1 MFKYIRNNMSNKN
14 SKTFPPLD
22 DKDKSFLDSDDEL
35 RVSRQSSDVSTSSS
49 TVSSIRPPQS
59 LPPKST
65 KRGTQ
70 EAKAMS
76 SVNEALSSTL
86 SEEDKKRKDA
96 FAEENYR
103 SAVNKPFLE
112 GEPDIFDTKNH
123 AVKRDDLR
131 SYNGLTRTEQEQLL
145 QASDEHQPASEY
157 GKKSKKFRMLP
168 SSFFGKT
175 AAVLAI
181 GLGVVVAMASYNG
194 AKIHEKL
201 HGGQTVAVAT
211 SADIINKDGKDTIV
225 TQSLNLKK
233 IPDSSYEVRQVKSL
247 KISQFNDILL
257 YMDKTAMQSLG
268 DSTQNYHMIQYGIE
282 KGQISPKDGL
292 KLLAESK
299 NTHEQFLKNIQS
311 DKDEIIIFFQKAQ
324 KGQDV
329 FYKNNDTQSL
339 ADAALGRAS
348 ASKNF
353 SKTPFEKFQFW
364 DHNSTNVSS
373 YKDDANNE
381 IRHKI
386 NVALGPLS
394 SSAQSHSFVQMSTGV
409 KTNYKSILLD
419 QAGNA
424 KELSNPNTDIDKTK
438 SVPEIISTYQAQN
451 PIFNNNIRKQQIQGA
466 KDYDALAQKALEMAD
481 KFNQQAI
488 ENSQVSQNRN
498 KP

>member
-1 MFKYIRNNMSNKN
+1 MSKK
-14 SKTFPPLD
+14 SDTFPPLD
-22 DKDKSFLDSDDEL
+22 QEPESLIGDISSSQKDKSRFNNKLDPL
-35 RVSRQSSDVSTSSS
+35 IPSTSK
-49 TVSSIRPPQS
+49 T
-59 LPPKST
+59 T

-86 SEEDKKRKDA
+86 SEEDRKRKDA
-96 FAEENYR
+96 LAEENYKT
-103 SAVNKPFLE
+103 AVNKPFLE
-112 GEPDIFDTKNH
+112 GEPDIFDPKNH

-131 SYNGLTRTEQEQLL
+131 SYNGLTRTEQEELL
-145 QASDEHQPASEY
+145 QASDEHHPASEY
-157 GKKSKKFRMLP
+157 GRKSKKFRMLP

-175 AAVLAI
+175 AAALAL
-181 GLGVVVAMASYNG
+181 GLGVVVALASYNG
-194 AKIHEKL
+194 AKMHEKL
-201 HGGQTVAVAT
+201 HGGQSVSVAT
-211 SADIINKDGKDTIV
+211 SAEIVNKDGKDTIV

-247 KISQFNDILL
+247 KISQFNDMLL

-299 NTHEQFLKNIQS
+299 NTHEKFLKDLQN

-353 SKTPFEKFQFW
+353 AKTPFEKFLFW

-373 YKDDANNE
+373 YKDNASNE

-409 KTNYKSILLD
+409 KTDYKSILLD
-419 QAGNA
+419 QSGNA

-466 KDYDALAQKALEMAD
+466 KDYDALAQKALDMAD
-481 KFNQQAI
+481 KFNKQAA
-488 ENSQVSQNRN
+488 ENSQVSQSRN